1 MMAQTNR
8 RRKRKTKQEVPFSKN
23 DSDKAFHS
31 PWMEI
36 AMKNL
41 PVLTLGPA
49 IHKQLCCWPSC
60 LIVVTKLVSLNW
72 IFIIILSLSSTF
84 RKRNFFFPSFHLI
97 NFSPSTFCSGEMFYG
112 ISTGLFHSQVESI
125 VVDSSSLSCQT
136 LHSSW
141 HLQKASKV
149 CLLLV
154 ILKCNCS
161 HNFQ

>member
-1 MMAQTNR
+1 MIAKTNR
-8 RRKRKTKQEVPFSKN
+8 TRKQKTKQEVPFSKN
-23 DSDKAFHS
+23 DSDKALHS
-31 PWMEI
+31 PWMES

-72 IFIIILSLSSTF
+72 ILLLFCPCPRLLERGI
-84 RKRNFFFPSFHLI
+84 FFPSFHLI
-97 NFSPSTFCSGEMFYG
+97 NFSPSTFCSGDMFYG

-141 HLQKASKV
+141 HLHKASKV

-154 ILKCNCS
+154 ILNCNCS